1 MIRLYCLLIAGTS
14 IAVTAGTVNVFD
26 INLLGAI
33 ADGDLTVG
41 TPLELVSA
49 TVLVLTI
56 CVVLFVTQRDSDKW
70 PAYSEEAQARLDA
83 ARDAAFEY
91 APWVPTVWLSP
102 QRGGT
107 PTYSPFRNELRWP
120 AWLITALSRDQ
131 VCHATIAY
139 CGLARAR
146 RMLCIWQLI
155 LYCGLAAILIGA
167 LFVWLAAPIA
177 QSGAFL
183 TGGVALIFASVFFRR
198 RLHRRVLERTVQQ
211 CESDTPPRPLA
222 DVRDLATLKQRDQIA
237 DNEKEVA

>member
-1 MIRLYCLLIAGTS
+1 MIRLYCVLIAGTS

-26 INLLGAI
+26 SSVLDAI
-33 ADGDLTVG
+33 ADGDLTVS

-70 PAYSEEAQARLDA
+70 PAYGEEAQARLDA

-102 QRGGT
+102 RRGGT
-107 PTYSPFRNELRWP
+107 PTYSPFRNEIRWP

-131 VCHATIAY
+131 VCRATIAY

-146 RMLCIWQLI
+146 RMLCIWQLG
-155 LYCGLAAILIGA
+155 LFCGLAGILIGA

-183 TGGVALIFASVFFRR
+183 AGGFAMVLASVFFKR
-198 RLHRRVLERTVQQ
+198 RLQRRVLERSVHQP
-211 CESDTPPRPLA
+211 EADTPPQPQA
-222 DVRDLATLKQRDQIA
+222 DVRDLAEHIQRDRIA
-237 DNEKEVA
+237 DSEKEVA